1 MSLLSF
7 TQRALS
13 SEVYCGRKHC
23 GCSFKCQR
31 MQHLLFMRATPRPHP
46 VNGLSAEGMCA
57 AHFPT
62 LGALPNVAD

>member
-13 SEVYCGRKHC
+13 SEVHC
-23 GCSFKCQR
+23 GHEHCCCSFKCQR
-31 MQHLLFMRATPRPHP
+31 MQHLLCMRATPLPHP
-46 VNGLSAEGMCA
+46 VNVLSADGMCI

-62 LGALPNVAD
+62 LRALPNVAD